1 MAKRATREKEVQKMS
16 VETAVALH
24 LQLIAPRPTAKQCI
38 KELLV
43 SVRELTENA
52 MLTTRDL
59 QTALRRWFEEGWA
72 SFSGEFIQVMRAGR
86 AKIQEIADKATAAP
100 APA

>member
-1 MAKRATREKEVQKMS
+1 MARRATRTQEVQKMS
-16 VETAVALH
+16 IETAVALH
-24 LQLIAPRPTAKQCI
+24 LQLIAPRPTAKQCVQ
-38 KELLV
+38 ELLQ

-59 QTALRRWFEEGWA
+59 KTALRRWFEEGWV
-72 SFSGEFIQVMRAGR
+72 SFSGGFLQVMRAGR
-86 AKIQEIADKATAAP
+86 AKIQEIAEKATAAP